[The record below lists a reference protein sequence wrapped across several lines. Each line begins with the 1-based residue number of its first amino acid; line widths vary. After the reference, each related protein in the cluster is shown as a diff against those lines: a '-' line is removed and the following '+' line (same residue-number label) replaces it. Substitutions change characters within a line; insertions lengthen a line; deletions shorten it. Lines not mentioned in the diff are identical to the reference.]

1 MNYGIYN
8 PNYGFPDSLSFGMK
22 RLFAARPHPCY
33 GSYLSLDPQT
43 SKTRDIR
50 LAVPLGI
57 FLLKNTEKSSDQA
70 ELPALNTQNDF
81 LEYELLVFFQ
91 SELVIHM
98 ENKLQTWFKSH
109 EGADWAI
116 LYLRLFIGTIILL
129 HNVGKMQAYNEIINY
144 YPSWGIF
151 GSAFIFVAI
160 ATIEVLC
167 AISLMLGYKV
177 RLSAAIMAASLLIS
191 LLFLFPGKGFGTSEL
206 LFVYLGIQV
215 ALVISPTNLLK
226 CNKYETET
234 MASFTAV
241 AWYVG
246 CRIRTVVS
254 SPQGIRRYVTR
265 SERRPYA
272 APLLG

>member
-98 ENKLQTWFKSH
+98 ENKLH
-109 EGADWAI
+109 
-116 LYLRLFIGTIILL
+116 R
-129 HNVGKMQAYNEIINY
+129 
-144 YPSWGIF
+144 
-151 GSAFIFVAI
+151 
-160 ATIEVLC
+160 
-167 AISLMLGYKV
+167 
-177 RLSAAIMAASLLIS
+177 
-191 LLFLFPGKGFGTSEL
+191 
-206 LFVYLGIQV
+206 
-215 ALVISPTNLLK
+215 PT
-226 CNKYETET
+226 
-234 MASFTAV
+234 
-241 AWYVG
+241 
-246 CRIRTVVS
+246 
-254 SPQGIRRYVTR
+254 
-265 SERRPYA
+265 
-272 APLLG
+272 

>member
-160 ATIEVLC
+160 ATIEVL
-167 AISLMLGYKV
+167 
-177 RLSAAIMAASLLIS
+177 
-191 LLFLFPGKGFGTSEL
+191 
-206 LFVYLGIQV
+206 
-215 ALVISPTNLLK
+215 
-226 CNKYETET
+226 
-234 MASFTAV
+234 
-241 AWYVG
+241 
-246 CRIRTVVS
+246 
-254 SPQGIRRYVTR
+254 
-265 SERRPYA
+265 
-272 APLLG
+272 

>member
-33 GSYLSLDPQT
+33 GLYLSLDSQT

-160 ATIEVLC
+160 ARSKCC
-167 AISLMLGYKV
+167 APFRSCWATK
-177 RLSAAIMAASLLIS
+177 SACPPRSWPPVCS
-191 LLFLFPGKGFGTSEL
+191 SRC
-206 LFVYLGIQV
+206 Y
-215 ALVISPTNLLK
+215 S
-226 CNKYETET
+226 
-234 MASFTAV
+234 
-241 AWYVG
+241 
-246 CRIRTVVS
+246 S
-254 SPQGIRRYVTR
+254 SPAKD
-265 SERRPYA
+265 SEPPNCCSSIWESR
-272 APLLG
+272 

>member
-1 MNYGIYN
+1 
-8 PNYGFPDSLSFGMK
+8 MK

-109 EGADWAI
+109 KGADWAI
-116 LYLRLFIGTIILL
+116 LYLR
-129 HNVGKMQAYNEIINY
+129 
-144 YPSWGIF
+144 
-151 GSAFIFVAI
+151 
-160 ATIEVLC
+160 
-167 AISLMLGYKV
+167 
-177 RLSAAIMAASLLIS
+177 
-191 LLFLFPGKGFGTSEL
+191 
-206 LFVYLGIQV
+206 
-215 ALVISPTNLLK
+215 
-226 CNKYETET
+226 
-234 MASFTAV
+234 
-241 AWYVG
+241 
-246 CRIRTVVS
+246 
-254 SPQGIRRYVTR
+254 
-265 SERRPYA
+265 
-272 APLLG
+272 

>member
-33 GSYLSLDPQT
+33 GLYLSLDSQT

-57 FLLKNTEKSSDQA
+57 FLLENTEKSSDQA

-91 SELVIHM
+91 SELVIRM

-144 YPSWGIF
+144 YP
-151 GSAFIFVAI
+151 
-160 ATIEVLC
+160 
-167 AISLMLGYKV
+167 
-177 RLSAAIMAASLLIS
+177 
-191 LLFLFPGKGFGTSEL
+191 
-206 LFVYLGIQV
+206 
-215 ALVISPTNLLK
+215 
-226 CNKYETET
+226 
-234 MASFTAV
+234 
-241 AWYVG
+241 
-246 CRIRTVVS
+246 
-254 SPQGIRRYVTR
+254 
-265 SERRPYA
+265 
-272 APLLG
+272 

>member
-151 GSAFIFVAI
+151 GSAFI
-160 ATIEVLC
+160 
-167 AISLMLGYKV
+167 SLRSHDRSVVRHFAHAGLQSPPVRRDHGRQSAHLAVIPLPRQRIRNLRTAV
-177 RLSAAIMAASLLIS
+177 RLSGNPGSPGNFGRRSLFARRPGFGQKS
-191 LLFLFPGKGFGTSEL
+191 EVSTNPQLFP
-206 LFVYLGIQV
+206 
-215 ALVISPTNLLK
+215 TNRRF
-226 CNKYETET
+226 NKK
-234 MASFTAV
+234 
-241 AWYVG
+241 
-246 CRIRTVVS
+246 
-254 SPQGIRRYVTR
+254 
-265 SERRPYA
+265 
-272 APLLG
+272 